1 MSDVNVLLKRLDE
14 QKARQARAQ
23 GTMDSIREQWRNE
36 LGVDTPEEVQA
47 IKDQTDKE
55 LSQLQGD
62 LQAKLDEA
70 EALLIQAESK

>member
-23 GTMDSIREQWRNE
+23 GTMDSIKEQWRNE

>member
-1 MSDVNVLLKRLDE
+1 MSDVNALLKRLDE

-70 EALLIQAESK
+70 EALLIQAESR